1 MYKEKKEELTAKFN
15 ELEKKKVIFI
25 QSLKEIQ
32 EEQLR
37 LQGSFRL
44 LEELEKSEVEKEAK

>member
-1 MYKEKKEELTAKFN
+1 MYKQKKEELTEKFN

-25 QSLKEIQ
+25 QSLKEV
-32 EEQLR
+32 EAEQLR
-37 LQGSFRL
+37 LQGAFKL